1 MCREC
6 HDAIDPDSPWT
17 PPSLPPDATSSPPE
31 ASDFALRDSTGNALT
46 MGRVVLAHRTLERAH
61 AATVDQYYD
70 SDAEAAGQWLDHPA
84 TSDDIWYS
92 QLDVDLSPGNVCPV
106 CWASSCGLCGFVFDD
121 VSHASSARAPDM
133 RRLCFACAWE
143 GANGPAP
150 GAVAALAQAAAG
162 LAQDIVDLAEG

>member
-1 MCREC
+1 M
-6 HDAIDPDSPWT
+6 
-17 PPSLPPDATSSPPE
+17 
-31 ASDFALRDSTGNALT
+31 
-46 MGRVVLAHRTLERAH
+46 
-61 AATVDQYYD
+61 
-70 SDAEAAGQWLDHPA
+70 
-84 TSDDIWYS
+84 
-92 QLDVDLSPGNVCPV
+92 